1 MALTAHPPESTLR
14 RALVRQ
20 QAEAL
25 SSARGP
31 SCGVV
36 QTVQGCAAVGTRERR
51 GQVSRA
57 ARRLLLWSWSEGQ
70 AAFHCALETRGAG
83 RRTRRWPAAGASRA
97 PGRPGTLISGRA
109 GPRSPP
115 GFARL
120 GVGHG
125 LRNPLLRSVHRRPGR
140 ARLWAAPARASG
152 PGAASAA
159 SVCRLSVSV
168 GSWLRCL
175 GSGGCS
181 AEALTVG
188 CVEEVALSCPPRE

>member
-1 MALTAHPPESTLR
+1 MACSW
-14 RALVRQ
+14 RQ
-20 QAEAL
+20 QSPGKAWDANL
-25 SSARGP
+25 WK
-31 SCGVV
+31 
-36 QTVQGCAAVGTRERR
+36 
-51 GQVSRA
+51 SR
-57 ARRLLLWSWSEGQ
+57 
-70 AAFHCALETRGAG
+70 
-83 RRTRRWPAAGASRA
+83 
-97 PGRPGTLISGRA
+97 
-109 GPRSPP
+109 PRSPP

-159 SVCRLSVSV
+159 SACRLSVSV